1 MADQKNTGRMI
12 VVGSEVYVITCDK
25 TLPRHYTVAAT
36 FLLAMIIPQMFRGP
50 FDPLFYAAFVGLSTL
65 GLAWLFDD
73 RETYRLRHIMDLTM
87 PKASDPS
94 DE

>member
-12 VVGSEVYVITCDK
+12 VVGDEVYVITCDK
-25 TLPRHYTVAAT
+25 ALPRNYTVAGLM
-36 FLLAMIIPQMFRGP
+36 LLAMIIPQMFRAP
-50 FDPLFYAAFVGLSTL
+50 FDPLFYAAFISLATL

-73 RETYRLRHIMDLTM
+73 RATYRLRHIMDQKM

-94 DE
+94 DG